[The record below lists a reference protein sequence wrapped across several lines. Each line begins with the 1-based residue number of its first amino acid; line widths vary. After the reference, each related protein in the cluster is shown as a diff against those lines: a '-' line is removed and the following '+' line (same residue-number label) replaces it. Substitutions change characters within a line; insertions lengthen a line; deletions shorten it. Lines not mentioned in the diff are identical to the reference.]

1 MGKIMALDV
10 GMVRIGIAI
19 SDPLCIIASP
29 YENYKRKNIREDIA
43 HIKNIIMSSG
53 AEKAIVGLPV
63 SMDGTLN
70 QQCQSIMGFTEELK
84 KEIDIPVEFTDERF
98 SSVAAESVLIEA
110 DVSRKNRK
118 NLKDK
123 LAAAIFLQSYIDNKN
138 NK

>member
-10 GMVRIGIAI
+10 GRVRIGIAI
-19 SDPLCIIASP
+19 SDPLRIIASP

-43 HIKNIIMSSG
+43 HIKNIIISSG
-53 AEKAIVGLPV
+53 AEKAIIGLPV

-70 QQCQSIMGFTEELK
+70 QQCQSIMGFAEELK
-84 KEIDIPVEFTDERF
+84 KEINIPVEFTDERF

-110 DVSRKNRK
+110 DVSRKDRK
-118 NLKDK
+118 NLTDK